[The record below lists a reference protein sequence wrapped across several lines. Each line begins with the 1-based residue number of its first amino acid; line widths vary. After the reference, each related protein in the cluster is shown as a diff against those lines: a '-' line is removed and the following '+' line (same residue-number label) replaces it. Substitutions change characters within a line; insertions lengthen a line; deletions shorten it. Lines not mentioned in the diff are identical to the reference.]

1 MTTEPTA
8 GLAEFVVIGRD
19 NGTSFTLW
27 DVCQAP
33 ADPIKRAIMLEEA
46 GVDVHDAFG
55 ELITRWAV
63 SAHDAVHQV
72 LETLRQRAGLDH
84 YPLSGSST
92 LAPLTDSVRCPAG
105 TAEPYGRASV
115 QAATKDAGFR
125 VKASALP
132 GLPSFHVR
140 GLPDRC
146 TAETRDR
153 VRAGVINSNRHW
165 PLSNI
170 LAEVAPLE
178 GSAEQVTVAG
188 SSALDL
194 SIACTVLSAAGQLP
208 ESCLAGV
215 VLVGELGLDGAVR
228 IPRDLSSAV
237 RAAAER
243 GAEAIVV
250 PADAVDDVAVA
261 GVRVVGVGSLNDAL
275 ETLAGHRHHPADCA
289 HCGVGALPHRPCS
302 PSGRCSAGG
311 KNAHR
316 R

>member
-1 MTTEPTA
+1 MDTEPTT
-8 GLAEFVVIGRD
+8 GPFEFFVIGKD
-19 NGTSFTLW
+19 NGGSFTLW

-33 ADPIKRAIMLEEA
+33 ADPTNRAIVLEEA
-46 GVDVHDAFG
+46 EVDVHDAFG
-55 ELITRWAV
+55 KLIASWAD
-63 SAHDAVHQV
+63 SAQDAVHQA
-72 LETLRQRAGLDH
+72 LCTLRERAGLNH

-92 LAPLTDSVRCPAG
+92 LAPLTDSARCPAG
-105 TAEPYGRASV
+105 RTELYGRASV
-115 QAATKDAGFR
+115 QAATKDAGFH
-125 VKASALP
+125 VKASTLP

-178 GSAEQVTVAG
+178 DSAEQVTVAG

-250 PADAVDDVAVA
+250 PADAVDNVAVA